1 MRYALFAF
9 ILASAGTASA
19 QFENGGFEDLND
31 VGLPAYWQGNLA
43 LWNVWTD
50 TLGGFHSDSVVF
62 DGGGNY
68 HLNTTDVHSGQRAIE
83 LHNGYNYTQGIP
95 YVGTWSASSESSAYG
110 GFPLVFIGVQ
120 QQPLSVEF
128 YAKFQPAGGDSAQA
142 AITVYDDALNEIGAG
157 VLALSEAAPTYTAF
171 HLPVTYTSAV
181 PAAFFSLSFATTRPG
196 GQMTLGTRLLVD
208 DVALVQAVGVDEVT
222 GGDPG
227 LRLYPNPAQERV
239 TLRMA
244 EGERILALR
253 LLDVAGQ
260 ELPVVR
266 QADGTMACDHL
277 ADGLYVVAVRTSDGD
292 HRARLVV
299 RH

>member
-1 MRYALFAF
+1 MRHALLAF
-9 ILASAGTASA
+9 LLASAGTASA
-19 QFENGGFEDLND
+19 QFENGGFEDLNE

-43 LWNVWTD
+43 IWNMWVDST
-50 TLGGFHSDSVVF
+50 GGFHSDSVVF

-68 HLNTTDVHSGQRAIE
+68 HLNTTDVHAGQRAIE
-83 LHNGYNYTQGIP
+83 LHNGYNYTQDIP
-95 YVGTWSASSESSAYG
+95 YVGTWSASSERSAYG

-120 QQPLSVEF
+120 QPPLSVEF

-142 AITVYDDALNEIGAG
+142 AITVYDAAMNEIGAG
-157 VLALSEAAPTYTAF
+157 VLALSEAVPTYTAF

-208 DVALVQAVGVDEVT
+208 DVALVQAVGVEEVPV
-222 GGDPG
+222 GDPS
-227 LRLYPNPAQERV
+227 LHLSPNPAQERV
-239 TLRMA
+239 TLRTA
-244 EGERILALR
+244 ENERVLAFR
-253 LLDVAGQ
+253 LLDVAGH

-266 QADGTMACDHL
+266 QADGTIACDHL
-277 ADGLYVVAVRTSDGD
+277 ADGLYVIAARTASGE